1 MLYGADVPGPPSVP
15 DVAGPE
21 SPRLPAPLQPTLDPD
36 VDPEYPD
43 LDGVDL
49 TGARLTFP
57 EARTMTVLR
66 SRLVACELDD
76 TEAALDATDATF
88 DDMDLTGRRIQ
99 DLRRV
104 RFTRC
109 RLGGVDLGESHFRDV
124 HFDGCVLDL
133 ASLRAATVERVTI
146 SGGRMVGI
154 DLSGSQ
160 LTDVVLAGVGLADVT
175 LDGAR
180 FERVDLTGAD
190 LSRVTDLASLRG
202 AIIGEAQAVG
212 LAPLLAR
219 AAGIHVAPAGE
230 SA

>member
-1 MLYGADVPGPPSVP
+1 M
-15 DVAGPE
+15 
-21 SPRLPAPLQPTLDPD
+21 
-36 VDPEYPD
+36 
-43 LDGVDL
+43 
-49 TGARLTFP
+49 
-57 EARTMTVLR
+57 LR
-66 SRLVACELDD
+66 SRLVACEIDD

-88 DDMDLTGRRIQ
+88 VDIDLTGRRIQ

-109 RLGGVDLGESHFRDV
+109 RLGGIDLGEGHLRDV

-133 ASLRAATVERVTI
+133 ASLRAATLERVTI
-146 SGGRMVGI
+146 TGGRMVGI
-154 DLSGSQ
+154 DLSGTQ
-160 LTDVVLAGVGLADVT
+160 LTDVVLADVGLAEVT

-190 LSRVTDLASLRG
+190 LGGVTDLATPAG
-202 AIIGEAQAVG
+202 AIIGAAQAVG